1 MNNKIKA
8 LLSLK
13 GLNMTRY
20 AEFMGMSKSSLGNKA
35 KRGTWNSDDLIK
47 LAQLTNTRLVFVDN
61 ETSKELIAFDENDIK
76 KNLLP
81 KR

>member
-20 AEFMGMSKSSLGNKA
+20 AEYMGMSKSSLSNKA
-35 KRGTWNSDDLIK
+35 TRETWSSDDLIK
-47 LAQLTNTRLVFVDN
+47 LALLTGTRIVFIDN
-61 ETSKELIAFDENDIK
+61 ETNKELITLDENDIRK
-76 KNLLP
+76 
-81 KR
+81 

>member
-20 AEFMGMSKSSLGNKA
+20 AEHMGMSKSSLGNKA

-47 LAQLTNTRLVFVDN
+47 LAELTNTRLVFIDN
-61 ETSKELIAFDENDIK
+61 DTNKELITFDENDIK
-76 KNLLP
+76 KEPTNQ
-81 KR
+81 

>member
-20 AEFMGMSKSSLGNKA
+20 AEHMGMSKSSLGNKA

-47 LAQLTNTRLVFVDN
+47 LSQLTNTKLAFIDEN
-61 ETSKELIAFDENDIK
+61 NNPIIIFDENDIK
-76 KNLLP
+76 KEPTP
-81 KR
+81 K

>member
-20 AEFMGMSKSSLGNKA
+20 AEYMGMSKSSLGNKA
-35 KRGTWNSDDLIK
+35 KRGTWNSNDLIK
-47 LAQLTNTRLVFVDN
+47 LAELTGTTLVFNDN
-61 ETSKELIAFDENDIK
+61 ETGKPLIQLDSKDLKGNE
-76 KNLLP
+76 
-81 KR
+81 